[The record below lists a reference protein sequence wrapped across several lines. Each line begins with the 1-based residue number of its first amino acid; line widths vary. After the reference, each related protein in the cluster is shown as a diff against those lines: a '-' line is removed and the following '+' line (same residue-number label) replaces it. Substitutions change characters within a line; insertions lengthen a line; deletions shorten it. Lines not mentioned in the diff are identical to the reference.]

1 MADISNN
8 VRRLRRQ
15 RDMSQAQLADRLGVT
30 RQTVSGWERGLTY
43 PDLPMLEKLAE
54 VFDTD
59 LNGLLYP
66 NTREGQR
73 QKGEPLRYR
82 FVPLSMLIY
91 FVLLMVQ
98 MPILG
103 AILPGANGDILLI
116 CAMILLV
123 GFVALCTCLI
133 SQQIADRGTGE
144 E

>member
-66 NTREGQR
+66 THGRVKDRRESR
-73 QKGEPLRYR
+73 
-82 FVPLSMLIY
+82 
-91 FVLLMVQ
+91 
-98 MPILG
+98 
-103 AILPGANGDILLI
+103 
-116 CAMILLV
+116 CA
-123 GFVALCTCLI
+123 
-133 SQQIADRGTGE
+133 TGSYPCPC
-144 E
+144 

>member
-66 NTREGQR
+66 ESRGEGR
-73 QKGEPLRYR
+73 RRGEPLRAR
-82 FVPLSMLIY
+82 FVPLAMLLY
-91 FVLLMVQ
+91 TVLLIVGGAVLKGFA
-98 MPILG
+98 PGNDLLILWG
-103 AILPGANGDILLI
+103 LILL
-116 CAMILLV
+116 AGL
-123 GFVALCTCLI
+123 VALCACWI
-133 SQQIADRGTGE
+133 SGQIADRGTGE